1 MEANPM
7 ISNLIAI
14 LYGVFCGVIA
24 LLVIKFNQNPHRLTK
39 RGKCFV
45 FIVAIVLG
53 FLLAQYIQHV
63 EWNCDLRP
71 QATTPCEVRWR

>member
-1 MEANPM
+1 M

-14 LYGVFCGVIA
+14 LYGVFCGVLA
-24 LLVIKFNQNPHRLTK
+24 LLVIKFNGNPRRLTK
-39 RGKCFV
+39 RGKYLV
-45 FIVAIVLG
+45 FIVAIVVG
-53 FLLAQYIQHV
+53 FLLGQYILNV